1 MHMTSTP
8 FDPNAAATDA
18 AGIFGLPTSIA
29 ESKVI
34 IVPVPFEATTSY
46 GGGTSNGPAA
56 VFAAS
61 KQVDLFDAQFGRPY
75 EAGIAM
81 LDIDAQVAE
90 WSSRAKKNADA
101 MREALDRNDRG
112 RAEDLRRAVNDDCE
126 RQNAWL
132 QGVVREQLM
141 LGKIVGT
148 LGGDHGAVF
157 GAIAAHAERYPNL
170 GILHVDAHSDLRR
183 AYEGF
188 EWSHASIMDNVAKR
202 LLTVTRIVQV
212 GVRDFCEDES
222 IAIEESNGRIRAYFD
237 ADLAAERFEGTTFRT
252 QVSRIVAD
260 LPESVYV
267 SFDIDG
273 LDPALCPHTGTPVAG
288 GLSFQD
294 AAYLLRVVAES
305 GRTIVGFDLV
315 EVAPGEDGDEWD
327 ANVGARVLY
336 KLIGATLASRARA
349 RR

>member
-1 MHMTSTP
+1 MAT
-8 FDPNAAATDA
+8 FDPNAAAA
-18 AGIFGLPTSIA
+18 EGSGIFGLPFTPSEA
-29 ESKVI
+29 RLV

-46 GGGTSNGPAA
+46 GGGTSKGPMA
-56 VFAAS
+56 VFEAS

-81 LDIDAQVAE
+81 LDIEPKVLE
-90 WSSRAKKNADA
+90 WNARAKQNAEA
-101 MREALDRNDRG
+101 MRKALDGNDRG
-112 RAEDLRRAVNDDCE
+112 AAEDARRAVDDDCD
-126 RQNAWL
+126 RLNAWL

-141 LGKIVGT
+141 LGKIVAT
-148 LGGDHGAVF
+148 VGGDHGAIF
-157 GAIAAHAERYPNL
+157 GAIAAHAERHPNL
-170 GILHVDAHSDLRR
+170 GILHFDAHSDLRR

-188 EWSHASIMDNVAKR
+188 TWSHASIMDNVAKR
-202 LLTVTRIVQV
+202 LLTVTRLVQV
-212 GVRDFCEDES
+212 GIRDFCEDES

-237 ADLAAERFEGTTFRT
+237 ADLAAERFEGVNWRT

-273 LDPALCPHTGTPVAG
+273 LDPTLCPNTGTPVAG
-288 GLSFQD
+288 GQSFQE
-294 AAYLLRVVAES
+294 AAYLLKKVVES

-315 EVAPGEDGDEWD
+315 EVAPGPDGDEWD

-336 KLIGATLASRARA
+336 KLIGATLASRDRA